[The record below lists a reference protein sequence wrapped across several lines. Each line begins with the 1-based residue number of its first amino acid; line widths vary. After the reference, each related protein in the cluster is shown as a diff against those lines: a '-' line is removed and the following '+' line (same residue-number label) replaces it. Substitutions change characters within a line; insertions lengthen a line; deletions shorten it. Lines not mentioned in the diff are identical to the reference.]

1 MINTHNKA
9 IIGALNLNVIALLN
23 GSIALAV
30 KPKSKEYKN
39 NDPNIA
45 STIYFIFLRDKS
57 FFVFILFCLMPMDKA
72 ILFHSS

>member
-1 MINTHNKA
+1 MINTHTKA

-45 STIYFIFLRDKS
+45 STIYFTFLINHKALNKIFHI
-57 FFVFILFCLMPMDKA
+57 FVGGR
-72 ILFHSS
+72 

>member
-9 IIGALNLNVIALLN
+9 IIGASNLNVIALLN

-39 NDPNIA
+39 NAPNIA
-45 STIYFIFLRDKS
+45 STMYFIFFRDKS
-57 FFVFILFCLMPMDKA
+57 FFKFNLFCLIPMD
-72 ILFHSS
+72 